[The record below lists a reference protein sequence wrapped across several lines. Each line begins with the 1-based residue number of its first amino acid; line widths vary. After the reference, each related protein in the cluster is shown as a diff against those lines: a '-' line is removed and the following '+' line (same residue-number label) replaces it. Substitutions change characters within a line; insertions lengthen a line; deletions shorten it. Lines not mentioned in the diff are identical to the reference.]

1 MIMTHLVRHKETK
14 SRASTVNFS
23 SSDGTGRDEEPM
35 AKMAAM
41 GFMSA
46 LLIAIEMGNM
56 IKMLGLSTHL
66 SRPNRAF
73 SINKENYEKR
83 DDLFAC
89 LA

>member
-1 MIMTHLVRHKETK
+1 
-14 SRASTVNFS
+14 
-23 SSDGTGRDEEPM
+23 M

-46 LLIAIEMGNM
+46 LLIAIEMSNL
-56 IKMLGLSTHL
+56 IKRLGLSSYL
-66 SRPNRAF
+66 SRPNRDF

-89 LA
+89 LAQRIQL